1 MGQFADKFKRFSAKV
16 ETKSHDVF
24 VATAVHAQHSIQ
36 FGSPITGAPGQLVD
50 TGNLRN
56 SWQLEFPSKES
67 ARISTNV
74 VYAREMEDGT
84 REGRA
89 LIQRS
94 PTGGFHSVRLTIV
107 GLQRI
112 LEHETGR
119 LG

>member
-1 MGQFADKFKRFSAKV
+1 MGQFADKFRRFSVNVQTDAQA
-16 ETKSHDVF
+16 VF
-24 VATAVHAQHSIQ
+24 AATAVHALHSIQ
-36 FGSPITGAPGQLVD
+36 FGSSITGAPGQLVD
-50 TGNLRN
+50 EGNLRN

-112 LEHETGR
+112 LEHETER
-119 LG
+119 LR